1 MVEEQDLDASVMDR
15 TKKLKLARDTFKKKA
30 RHQQSLE
37 EEAQQLDQLVADTKE
52 KVEAIRAAKARA
64 AESRRI
70 LQEYES
76 EMADEEETTSDVE
89 EASDQPVS
97 KSDIGALVASSLRS
111 TVRYNLFHLFY

>member
-1 MVEEQDLDASVMDR
+1 MDASVMDR
-15 TKKLKLARDTFKKKA
+15 TKKLKLAWDTFKKKA

-76 EMADEEETTSDVE
+76 EMADEEETASDIE
-89 EASDQPVS
+89 SDQPVS

-111 TVRYNLFHLFY
+111 TVRYI